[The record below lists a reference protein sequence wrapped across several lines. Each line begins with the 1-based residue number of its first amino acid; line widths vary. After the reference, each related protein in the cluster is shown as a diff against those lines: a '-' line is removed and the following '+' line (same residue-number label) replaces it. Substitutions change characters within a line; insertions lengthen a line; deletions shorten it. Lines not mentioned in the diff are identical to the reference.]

1 MNPQPLDLSTVEE
14 YAKTAEVPNV
24 AREYLQALVEE
35 VKWMRRLSESQE
47 EAMGM
52 MERGAM

>member
-1 MNPQPLDLSTVEE
+1 MTPERIEQAKA
-14 YAKTAEVPNV
+14 YAESPHAPKL
-24 AREYLQALVEE
+24 AREFIQELVEE
-35 VKWMRRLSESQE
+35 VEYWKRLSDSQE